1 MSFPHIT
8 TGERNPKGSKRL
20 FTVESTLMRV
30 RSLGFVEMSNSNI
43 PIDRFHLRPRLRCT
57 KLILVKVQIVDILS
71 QVIDSSHLVSCAS
84 DLRPIY

>member
-43 PIDRFHLRPRLRCT
+43 PIDRPRLRCT
-57 KLILVKVQIVDILS
+57 KLILVQVQIVDILS

-84 DLRPIY
+84 DLRPLY